1 MFRGV
6 GTQSRGG
13 VGRQVGASLV
23 LLLYWTQLLASCGPV
38 GNFRAEE
45 DEAREQRRLALS
57 LQAQDTSP
65 LAVPADTLVPSPSG
79 PSTATTPYVA
89 DVTGDGAASVSIP
102 LWTPEGRAGIQPR
115 LALTYNSRGPDG
127 PLGVGF
133 NLVGLSQVTH
143 CPRTLVQDG
152 ASQAVDVNAHW
163 STALYCLDGERL
175 VLVSAS
181 NSEGLPEFR
190 TERESYAKV
199 VIARLDYLGRPRT
212 FRVYTREGRVLTFG
226 EVETRTDGLLIAST
240 LGPMTWAQT
249 LLEDRAGNQMEVFYA
264 GAPNTADAGAWIR
277 PDRILYTRF
286 VPPVGSGETAAPARR
301 SVKFQYDDNRPDV
314 FVGFMAVQKLRRHF
328 RLSGLE
334 MRGPDA
340 SGVDVVLRTYTLRY
354 DNKSISK
361 RSLLREVQEC
371 DGLGTCKL
379 PVQFD
384 WEQGSWEFEDKD
396 VGEIQ
401 ETTTGGGLHAFGL
414 GAGRFGLGY
423 LSQSVKVRTETCGY
437 QQQSP
442 CYERFP
448 PQLNP
453 TFTREHWQ
461 DVFRLHV
468 QKDPAVDQWQ
478 VESPTANST
487 WDSILC
493 IPRPALR
500 PLVVDWHG
508 DGKSSLA
515 AHSCRVGEF
524 TVRASNGQDVDVL
537 ESEYGYRHDNIYDSV
552 WGSSRTV
559 YWLDM
564 DGDGLNDM
572 AYIGTPPT
580 VSSSDRVG
588 VRLHDGSVR
597 LNTASRFFARTD
609 LGIRAVDLEGAGR
622 MSLVGPTE
630 ADPSYLWA
638 VSASPGQGELVE
650 LPTRIKRPFWFGS
663 PYETPSHGLF
673 DFLDVNG
680 DGLADAV
687 ALGSDGT
694 TFLPRMEV
702 QLNDGMRG
710 FADSTVLQRYPVLW
724 GDYMARRTGDFDGD
738 GRMDILLVEVSGDVR
753 ILLAGSQGAFTDF
766 KDLPLSV
773 GQGLKWMQVVDVNG
787 DGLLDIT
794 RRQGN
799 RLRVSVRKHA
809 TDVLTRVYAGTQL
822 PNGTAASGLHHRFDY
837 AYLSDRCDPAV
848 SNCDPWVSPRVYS
861 STVTDDALTR
871 RASETMRVVRR
882 LSVYANDA
890 LERTWAYSYKDGRY
904 HLRGHGW
911 LGFAERSRLDGQ
923 TGELTTTTFDNS
935 SYPLCNDMPYFQC
948 LPGLAHQ
955 PIREVTLTPVH
966 RETGLQEYRRH
977 TVEWKYQMAT
987 LAPGRYERH
996 ARVVSEK
1003 LELVK
1008 QGQPV
1013 TPLGETERVTQLDA
1027 YGNTVLSAL
1036 RVRDANSTE
1045 EFAAHTTGIA
1055 FDVARWIPLGAWTS
1069 TKSWAR
1075 CGFTAPETGCGGGDP
1090 ASSQVTR
1097 VTFDSQG
1104 RVAILEREPDS
1115 QGSAVAPN
1123 VSELYLKTA
1132 FAWGEKG
1139 LMTTVTREGG
1149 GQSRV
1154 ESIAYDTVD
1163 QVYPRHTMDAMG
1175 GVTRFAFHPGL
1186 GVLAQSADP
1195 NGVRT
1200 RYQYDGFG
1208 RVRTS
1213 VPAYA
1218 GAAEACHRIVT
1229 LSHYEWEGGLPR
1241 IRTSV
1246 VDRDNAPSLGCD
1258 RTDSLPV
1265 ERLTSTLVRFDAL
1278 GRPTQASSQDST
1290 QVPTYEDFRYDV
1302 DGNLSTHYLPRPEA
1316 EIPELAPARISN
1328 TRDNL
1333 QRLVSR
1339 QLPDQG
1345 TPTALFTVAP
1355 YQTATTVTDAD
1366 GRKSRRTV
1374 DHRGLLVESR
1384 DGVGTGYETTTAYQ
1398 YGAFDRLVG
1407 ITDTKNQTVTS
1418 TFNKL
1423 GQAVRT
1429 QDPNAGVRL
1438 RAFNA
1443 FGELKWEADGEETDA
1458 ARHVTTLSRDALGR
1472 VTQSLTQQGSSVQEL
1487 ATFVWDT
1494 APHGFGKLASTTTEA
1509 AGSPTITTVYSYDDL
1524 GRQGTLT
1531 QQVGSGELLALTQTF
1546 DAHGRLSTLAYPPTS
1561 DGRQFKLKY
1570 DYTPRGEV
1578 LSVKNADSGH
1588 VYWTALERDI
1598 HRQVTR
1604 ERFGDQVT
1612 RMRRYDVMGRLR
1624 YLEAARGGTNVQ
1636 RLIYEYSKGG
1646 NLLARHDHVQRSTEQ
1661 FTYDALDRLESWTL
1675 YQQFNSCVTSTT
1687 VFNYDDVGNL
1697 LERNVWGLGTSA
1709 TYSYSEPGATGRP
1722 HAVKR
1727 ATWGGTQQT
1736 FDYDRRGNQTVARN
1750 AQTGAAVRT
1759 YEYTLANLPAHIT
1772 QGGMDVR
1779 IAYDGTGARALKRTT
1794 QGGTTHEVIYLRGLY
1809 QRQDGSTHVYAV
1821 PGAEGLVA
1829 EVQWTDNTSVEQVRY
1844 LLTDHLGSPDTV
1856 VGAAGEVLER
1866 HKHDPFGQAR
1876 GDVNLTQD
1884 ATVPLSGGHVGYTG
1898 HELDDELGLVNMRGR
1913 MYDPRLGRFL
1923 SPDPVVVDQ
1932 GRSQALNAYAYVLN
1946 NPMKYTDPTGMY
1958 PQYVSTTYS
1967 GSTIGLGVGLGMAAG
1982 FIPWA
1987 LSKILG
1993 MGPSSTRMRIDDATV
2008 SPLRH
2013 IEDAGGSGGS
2023 QVSESTAPLWQ
2034 WGSAAEVAE
2043 AWDNGPRQDY
2053 YKWLANE
2060 IKPGL
2065 SPGEFRD
2072 LALLTLSVELGAG
2085 TIDSLR
2091 FGEGSAD
2098 GSVGGFFQDAFRA
2111 LALWGGLSRGARM
2124 LRPTRAPVPAETP
2137 AQAPNQVPPQLTAGT
2152 LDEAR
2157 ILDAL
2162 GSNGKVTF
2170 QPTAEQMESA
2180 AFRVLVGEPKLT
2192 SQGNPVSTI
2201 FDASIGPG
2209 VAEIKT
2215 GKSLLNST
2223 YQLRLQVY
2231 GSLVNGWKFTLYTSR
2246 PINPA
2251 FRAFLTRWGVSIQS
2265 LPGPTP

>member
-1 MFRGV
+1 M
-6 GTQSRGG
+6 
-13 VGRQVGASLV
+13 GRQVGASLV

-38 GNFRAEE
+38 GTFRTEE
-45 DEAREQRRLALS
+45 DEAREQRKLALS
-57 LQAQDTSP
+57 IQPQDTSP
-65 LAVPADTLVPSPSG
+65 LEVPADTLVPSPSG
-79 PSTATTPYVA
+79 PSTATTPYTA

-115 LALTYNSRGPDG
+115 LALSYNSRGPDG

-163 STALYCLDGERL
+163 SNALYCLDGERL

-190 TERESYAKV
+190 TERESYAKI
-199 VIARLDYLGRPRT
+199 VIARQDYLGRPLT
-212 FRVYTREGRVLTFG
+212 FRVSTQEGRVMTFG
-226 EVETRTDGLLIAST
+226 EVGTRTDGLLMAST
-240 LGPMTWAQT
+240 LGPMSWAQT
-249 LLEDRAGNQMEVFYA
+249 LLEDRAGNQMEVFYE
-264 GAPNTADAGAWIR
+264 GAPNTAGAGAWIR

-286 VPPVGSGETAAPARR
+286 VAPVGSGETDAPARR
-301 SVKFQYDDNRPDV
+301 SVKFRYDDNRPDV
-314 FVGFMAVQKLRRHF
+314 FVGFMAGQKLRRHF
-328 RLSGLE
+328 RLSSLE

-340 SGVDVVLRTYTLRY
+340 SGADAVLRTYTLRY

-371 DGLGTCKL
+371 DGFGTCKL

-401 ETTTGGGLHAFGL
+401 ETVTGGGVHAFGL

-423 LSQSVKVRTETCGY
+423 LSQSFKVRTETCGY

-448 PQLNP
+448 PNLNP
-453 TFTREHWQ
+453 TFTRDHWQ
-461 DVFRLHV
+461 DVFRMHV

-478 VESPTANST
+478 VETPTANST

-515 AHSCRVGEF
+515 AQSCRVGEF
-524 TVRASNGQDVDVL
+524 TVRASNGMDVDIL
-537 ESEYGYRHDNIYDSV
+537 ESQYGYRHDDQYDSV

-588 VRLHDGSVR
+588 VRLHNGGER
-597 LNTASRFFARTD
+597 LSTASRFFARTD

-638 VSASPGQGELVE
+638 VSASPGQSALVE
-650 LPTRIKRPFWFGS
+650 LPTRFKRPFWFGS

-687 ALGSDGT
+687 ALGSDAT
-694 TFLPRMEV
+694 TFLSRMEV

-710 FADSTVLQRYPVLW
+710 FADSTVQQRYPVA
-724 GDYMARRTGDFDGD
+724 DASYMAKRTGDFDGD
-738 GRMDILLVEVSGDVR
+738 GRTDILLVELSGYMR
-753 ILLAGSQGAFTDF
+753 LLLAGPQGAFTEF
-766 KDLPLSV
+766 KTLPLSS
-773 GQGLKWMQVVDVNG
+773 GQGLKWMQVVDVNA

-794 RRQGN
+794 RRVGN
-799 RLRVSVRKHA
+799 RLHVYVRKHA
-809 TDVLTRVYAGTQL
+809 TDALTRVYAGTQL
-822 PNGTAASGLHHRFDY
+822 PSGTAASGLQHRFDY
-837 AYLSDRCDPAV
+837 AYLSDKCDPAV

-861 STVTDDALTR
+861 STVTDDALIR
-871 RASETMRVVRR
+871 RAPETMRVVRR
-882 LSVYANDA
+882 LSVYVNDTQ
-890 LERTWAYSYKDGRY
+890 ERGWTYSYKDGRY
-904 HLRGHGW
+904 HIRGHGW
-911 LGFAERSRLDGQ
+911 LGFAERSRLDGR
-923 TGELTTTTFDNS
+923 TFELTTTTFDNRS
-935 SYPLCNDMPYFQC
+935 FPLCNEMLYSQC

-955 PIREVTLTPVH
+955 PLREVTLTPVH
-966 RETGLQEYRRH
+966 VETGLQEHRRH
-977 TVEWKYQMAT
+977 TVEWKYQMAL
-987 LAPGRYERH
+987 LAPGRYERYV
-996 ARVVSEK
+996 RVVSEK
-1003 LELVK
+1003 LEMVK
-1008 QGQPV
+1008 SGQPV

-1027 YGNTVLSAL
+1027 YGNTVSSIV
-1036 RVRDANSTE
+1036 RTRDANSTE
-1045 EFAAHTTGIA
+1045 EFATHTTGIT
-1055 FDVARWIPLGAWTS
+1055 FDAAQWIPLGAWTS
-1069 TKSWAR
+1069 TKTWAR

-1090 ASSQVTR
+1090 ASAQVRR

-1104 RVAILEREPDS
+1104 RAAILEREPGS
-1115 QGSAVAPN
+1115 QGAAVAPN
-1123 VSELYLKTA
+1123 VSDLYLKTA

-1139 LMTTVTREGG
+1139 LVTAVTREGG

-1154 ESIAYDTVD
+1154 ESIVYDTVD
-1163 QVYPRHTMDAMG
+1163 QVYPRHTVDAVG
-1175 GVTRFAFHPGL
+1175 GVTRFAFHSGL

-1213 VPAYA
+1213 VPPYT
-1218 GAAEACHRIVT
+1218 GPAEACHRIVT
-1229 LSHYEWEGGLPR
+1229 QSHYEWEGNLPR
-1241 IRTSV
+1241 VRTSV
-1246 VDRDNAPSLGCD
+1246 VDRDNAPGLGCD
-1258 RTDSLPV
+1258 RTDSLPA
-1265 ERLTSTLVRFDAL
+1265 ERLTSSIVRFDAL
-1278 GRPTQASSQDST
+1278 GRPEKASTQDST
-1290 QVPTYEDFRYDV
+1290 LVQTYEDFRYDV
-1302 DGNLSTHYLPRPEA
+1302 HGNLSKHYLPRLEA
-1316 EIPELAPARISN
+1316 EIPELAPALLTE

-1339 QLPDQG
+1339 QLQDQS
-1345 TPTALFTVAP
+1345 TTAALFTVEP
-1355 YQTATTVTDAD
+1355 YRTSTTVTDAD
-1366 GRKSRRTV
+1366 GRKRRSTL
-1374 DHRGLLVESR
+1374 DHRGLLMESR
-1384 DGVGTGYETTTAYQ
+1384 DGVGTSLEVPTTYQ
-1398 YGAFDRLVG
+1398 YGAFTRLVG
-1407 ITDTKNQTVTS
+1407 ITDTNNQTLTT
-1418 TFNKL
+1418 TFDKL
-1423 GQAVRT
+1423 GQPVRT

-1443 FGELKWEADGEETDA
+1443 FGELKWEADGEDTDA

-1487 ATFVWDT
+1487 TTFVWDT
-1494 APHGFGKLASTTTEA
+1494 ALHGFGQLASTTTEV
-1509 AGSPTITTVYSYDDL
+1509 AGSPAITTVYSYDTL

-1531 QQVGSGELLALTQTF
+1531 QQVGSGDILALTQTF

-1570 DYTPRGEV
+1570 EYTPRGEV
-1578 LSVKNADSGH
+1578 LSVKNADSGQ
-1588 VYWTALERDI
+1588 VYWTALERDFQ
-1598 HRQVTR
+1598 RQVTR

-1612 RMRRYDVMGRLR
+1612 RTRRYDVMGRLR
-1624 YLEAARGGTNVQ
+1624 YLDAVRGSTNVQ

-1646 NLLARHDHVQRSTEQ
+1646 NLKARHDHVQQSSEQ

-1675 YQQFNSCVTSTT
+1675 YQQFNYCVTSTT
-1687 VFNYDDVGNL
+1687 LFAYDDVGNL
-1697 LERNVWGLGTSA
+1697 LGRDVVWGQGTSA
-1709 TYSYSEPGATGRP
+1709 TYSYSEPGATGGP

-1750 AQTGAAVRT
+1750 AQTGAVART
-1759 YEYTLANLPAHIT
+1759 YEYTLSNLPSHIT
-1772 QGGMDVR
+1772 EGGVDVR
-1779 IAYDGTGARALKRTT
+1779 MAYDGTGARALKRST
-1794 QGGTTHEVIYLRGLY
+1794 QAGATHEVIYLRGLY
-1809 QRQDGSTHVYAV
+1809 QRRDGTSHVYAV
-1821 PGAEGLVA
+1821 PGVEGLVA
-1829 EVQWTDNTSVEQVRY
+1829 EVQWTDNTSAEQVRY
-1844 LLTDHLGSPDTV
+1844 LLADRLGSPDTV

-1866 HKHDPFGQAR
+1866 HKYEPFGQR
-1876 GDVNLTQD
+1876 RSDVNLTQD
-1884 ATVPLSGGHVGYTG
+1884 STAPLSGGHVGFTG
-1898 HELDDELGLVNMRGR
+1898 HEFDDELGLVNMRGR
-1913 MYDPRLGRFL
+1913 IYDPRLGRFL
-1923 SPDPVVVDQ
+1923 STDPVVVDM
-1932 GRSQALNAYAYVLN
+1932 GRSQAFNAYAYVLN

-1967 GSTIGLGVGLGMAAG
+1967 GSSIGLGVGLGVATG
-1982 FIPWA
+1982 FVPWA

-1993 MGPSSTRMRIDDATV
+1993 TGPSSSTRMRTDDATV
-2008 SPLRH
+2008 SPMRH
-2013 IEDAGGSGGS
+2013 IGDEGGSVGA
-2023 QVSESTAPLWQ
+2023 QVSESTPPLWQ
-2034 WGSAAEVAE
+2034 WGSAAEVAN

-2060 IKPGL
+2060 LRPRM
-2065 SPGEFRD
+2065 SAGEIRD

-2085 TIDSLR
+2085 TVDSLR
-2091 FGEGSAD
+2091 FGEGSAE
-2098 GSVGGFFQDAFRA
+2098 GSAGGFVQDVFRA
-2111 LALWGGLSRGARM
+2111 LTLVGGASKVART
-2124 LRPTRAPVPAETP
+2124 LRPAKAPVPAETPAQAP
-2137 AQAPNQVPPQLTAGT
+2137 AQAPNQVPPQLTAGV
-2152 LDEAR
+2152 LEEAQA
-2157 ILDAL
+2157 LKAL

-2170 QPTAEQMESA
+2170 QPTIEQTESA
-2180 AFRVLVGEPKLT
+2180 AFKVIVGEPKLT
-2192 SQGNPVSTI
+2192 RQGNLVSTI
-2201 FDASIGPG
+2201 YDGSSVASG
-2209 VAEIKT
+2209 VAEIKA
-2215 GKSLLNST
+2215 GRSPLNSS

-2231 GSLVNGWKFTLYTSR
+2231 GALVNGWNYTLYTSR

-2251 FRAFLTRWGVSIQS
+2251 FRAFLIRMGVSIQP
-2265 LPGPTP
+2265 LPGKTP